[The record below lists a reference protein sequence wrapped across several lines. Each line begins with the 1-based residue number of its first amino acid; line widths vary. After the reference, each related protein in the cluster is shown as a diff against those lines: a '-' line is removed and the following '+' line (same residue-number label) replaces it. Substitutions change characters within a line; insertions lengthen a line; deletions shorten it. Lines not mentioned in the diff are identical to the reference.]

1 MKPLFIPLKR
11 IYFEAFARREKR
23 LEVRRY
29 GPRWNERTCPKGRK
43 VILSCGYSGSRM
55 FGTIRNFYRVS
66 ARDVSQ
72 AARDIY
78 PDCDDF
84 AMIGIDVSPT
94 A

>member
-11 IYFEAFARREKR
+11 IYFEAFARREKSV
-23 LEVRRY
+23 EVRRY
-29 GPRWNERTCPKGRK
+29 GPRWNERVCSPGRK
-43 VILSCGYSGSRM
+43 VILSCGYSGARLM
-55 FGTIRNFYRVS
+55 GTIRFFKRGNHVT
-66 ARDVSQ
+66 Q

-84 AMIGIDVSPT
+84 ALIGIDVQS